1 MYTLFNYLRKLVV
14 TMSKLKW
21 DASLLRLVT
30 QHLRVPELIYP
41 FELASSDALIERKQQ
56 TNLLLERCKLHQLE
70 HEETLV
76 KELQNVFSGKGSH
89 TQANNLAFLLDRV
102 FDVWLRKNNFNPRLN
117 IVFSKW
123 RFIFYKCLLL
133 TYAANL
139 DQNDIKIREKALDS
153 FATTLESIA
162 EYAKNWS
169 PIPKRSQ
176 SILLEQLAVIES
188 LFDAQQDFD
197 ELFIEHCSASWF
209 NFLEKQKEK
218 VEKVTERLI
227 VSESKKNLS
236 QFCHWLAHHYI
247 NVLFNK
253 RRLPRVL
260 QDFLQE
266 YWVLVVAKK
275 IENNL
280 PDTLDGREAIIVG
293 SYHEEL
299 DLLCKNIVRVFCH
312 KGESGFQLADQIIE
326 DLQAMGE
333 DIILPSNI
341 FISESDARPSAFFSM
356 EAAWEALSD
365 ALLGLLQGQN
375 KDDIRLFTPLSIPDQ
390 LKETY
395 GSTEQFKAGVIDFS
409 ELKLSVGDWYILN
422 DQGESLSI
430 KLISCFD
437 QSQQLLFSNYL
448 GMKSA
453 QFSFQNFKDRLS
465 DGSLK
470 KMPKGQAFLGVFDQA
485 INGLSKVADNQK
497 QARLIAAE
505 KAKAEAER
513 LLEDRRQSD
522 EMANERAKEIAQHT
536 QNLLAKR
543 ADKLRVEK
551 DNATLDIIR
560 TFKLGAW
567 IAIQLHDES
576 EPQRYKLVVKLA
588 ATGKYVF
595 VDRLGV
601 RRREFLEADLMEA
614 IQSKSVVILSDG
626 AEFEDS
632 LQRVVSRL
640 RMSK

>member
-1 MYTLFNYLRKLVV
+1 
-14 TMSKLKW
+14 MSKLKW

-41 FELASSDALIERKQQ
+41 FELASSDALFERKQQ
-56 TNLLLERCKLHQLE
+56 TYLLLERCKLHQSE
-70 HEETLV
+70 HEDTLV
-76 KELQNVFSGKGSH
+76 KELQKVFSGKGSH

-102 FDVWLRKNNFNPRLN
+102 FDVWLRKNNFNPQLEF
-117 IVFSKW
+117 IFSRW
-123 RFIFYKCLLL
+123 RFIFYKCLLS
-133 TYAANL
+133 TYASNL
-139 DQNDIKIREKALDS
+139 DQNNIKMREKALDN

-176 SILLEQLAVIES
+176 SILLDQLAVIES
-188 LFDAQQDFD
+188 HFDTQNDVD
-197 ELFIEHCSASWF
+197 EPFMEQCSTSWF
-209 NFLEKQKEK
+209 NFLDKQKEK
-218 VEKVTERLI
+218 IEKVTERLI
-227 VSESKKNLS
+227 VSETKKNRS
-236 QFCHWLAHHYI
+236 QFCHWLAHHYL

-280 PDTLDGREAIIVG
+280 PDSLDGREAIIVG

-326 DLQAMGE
+326 DLQEFGN
-333 DIILPSNI
+333 DTNLPANI
-341 FISESDARPSAFFSM
+341 FLSESDARPSAFFSM
-356 EAAWEALSD
+356 EAAWDALSD
-365 ALLGLLQGQN
+365 ALLDLLQGQDN
-375 KDDIRLFTPLSIPDQ
+375 GDIRTFTPLIIPEQ

-395 GSTEQFKAGVIDFS
+395 GGTEQFKAGIINFS
-409 ELKLSVGDWYILN
+409 DLKLSVGDWYILS

-485 INGLSKVADNQK
+485 IKGLSKVADNQK

-522 EMANERAKEIAQHT
+522 EMANQRAQEIAQHT
-536 QNLLAKR
+536 KNLLAKR
-543 ADKLRVEK
+543 ADKQRAEK
-551 DNATLDIIR
+551 DNATLEIIR
-560 TFKLGAW
+560 SFKLGAW
-567 IAIQLHDES
+567 IAIQLKEES
-576 EPQRYKLVVKLA
+576 EPQRFKLVVILA

-601 RRREFLEADLMEA
+601 RRREFLEAELMEE
-614 IQSKSVVILSDG
+614 IQSKRLVILSDG

>member
-1 MYTLFNYLRKLVV
+1 
-14 TMSKLKW
+14 MSKLKW

-41 FELASSDALIERKQQ
+41 FELASSDALFERKQQ
-56 TNLLLERCKLHQLE
+56 TYLLLERCKLHQSE
-70 HEETLV
+70 HEDTLV
-76 KELQNVFSGKGSH
+76 KELQKVFSGKGSH

-102 FDVWLRKNNFNPRLN
+102 FDVWLRKNNFNPQLEF
-117 IVFSKW
+117 IFSRW
-123 RFIFYKCLLL
+123 RFIFYKCLLS
-133 TYAANL
+133 TYASNL
-139 DQNDIKIREKALDS
+139 DQNNIKMREKALDN

-176 SILLEQLAVIES
+176 SILLDQLAVIES
-188 LFDAQQDFD
+188 HFDTQNDVD
-197 ELFIEHCSASWF
+197 EPFMEQCSTSWF
-209 NFLEKQKEK
+209 NFLDKQKEK
-218 VEKVTERLI
+218 IEKVTERLI
-227 VSESKKNLS
+227 VSETKKNRS
-236 QFCHWLAHHYI
+236 QFCHWLAHHYL

-280 PDTLDGREAIIVG
+280 PDSLDGREAIIVG

-326 DLQAMGE
+326 DLQEMGN
-333 DIILPSNI
+333 DTNLPANI
-341 FISESDARPSAFFSM
+341 FLSESDARPSAFFSM
-356 EAAWEALSD
+356 EAAWDALSD
-365 ALLGLLQGQN
+365 ALLGLLQGQDN
-375 KDDIRLFTPLSIPDQ
+375 GDIRTFTPLIIPEQ

-395 GSTEQFKAGVIDFS
+395 GGTEQFKAGIINFS
-409 ELKLSVGDWYILN
+409 DLKLSVGDWYILS

-485 INGLSKVADNQK
+485 IKGLSKVADNQK

-522 EMANERAKEIAQHT
+522 EMANQRAQEIAQHT
-536 QNLLAKR
+536 KNLLAKR
-543 ADKLRVEK
+543 ADKQRAEK
-551 DNATLDIIR
+551 DNATLEIIR
-560 TFKLGAW
+560 SFKLGAW
-567 IAIQLHDES
+567 IAIQLKEES
-576 EPQRYKLVVKLA
+576 EPQRFKLVVILA

-601 RRREFLEADLMEA
+601 RRREFLEAELMEE
-614 IQSKSVVILSDG
+614 IQSKRLVILSDG